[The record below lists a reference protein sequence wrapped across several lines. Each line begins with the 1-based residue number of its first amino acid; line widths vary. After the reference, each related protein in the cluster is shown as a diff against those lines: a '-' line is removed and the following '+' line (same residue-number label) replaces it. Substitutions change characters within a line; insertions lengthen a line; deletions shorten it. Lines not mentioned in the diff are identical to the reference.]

1 MKLPNGQTAFAGVL
15 GWPVNHSLSPFIH
28 NRWLEQNAVNALYLP
43 FPVQP
48 DALGTVLLALPKMGC
63 AGVNLTI
70 PHKEAALDLLDG
82 VDETARRIGAVNT
95 VVMRDGKTY
104 GHNTDAYGFIT
115 SLKAADYCKDN
126 ALVIGAGGA
135 ARAVVT
141 ALLQDG
147 FACVTVMNRTR
158 EKAEALKSLGRAVEV
173 VDWQPVL
180 PHADVVVNVTSL
192 GMHGQPELSVDM
204 KHLPPHAV
212 VADIVYAPLETPL
225 LVQAKAQGFK
235 AIDGLGM
242 LLFQAQAAFSLWF
255 GINPEVTDELRQQ
268 VLKQREGV

>member
-1 MKLPNGQTAFAGVL
+1 MRLPNGQTAFAGVL
-15 GWPVNHSLSPFIH
+15 GWPVSHSLSPVIH
-28 NRWLEQNAVNALYLP
+28 NAWLSQNNINALYLP

-48 DALGTVLLALPKMGC
+48 DALGTVLSALPKMGC

-70 PHKEAALDLLDG
+70 PHKEAALELLDG

-115 SLKAADYCKDN
+115 SLKAADYRKDN

-141 ALLQDG
+141 ALLQDS

-158 EKAEALKSLGRAVEV
+158 EKAEALKRLGSAVEV

-192 GMHGQPELSVDM
+192 GMRGKPELSVDM

-212 VADIVYAPLETPL
+212 VADIVYSPLETPL
-225 LVQAKAQGFK
+225 LEQAKAQGFK
-235 AIDGLGM
+235 TIDGLGM

-255 GINPEVTDELRQQ
+255 GINPEVTDELRQL
-268 VLKQREGV
+268 VLKHREGA